1 MEDHITQDSEL
12 FIRDLFEKEIHEN
25 LRYHDI
31 LHTEYVANQAE
42 RIGKSSGLHK
52 EGLEIV
58 VVAAWFHDSGFVSQ
72 SDGHEEESQ
81 NIAREFLT
89 SKGIAEEFI
98 IQVLDCIEATK
109 MPQNPGDNLLAQVVC
124 DADMAYLSEDFYL
137 ERTLLLRKEWK
148 HDSGTKLS
156 RKSYYQDTVELFKS
170 HKYFTDA
177 ADKEY
182 SPGKAKNFDL
192 LHKLKEK
199 KSKKGSN
206 KSKKLIK
213 KSDQLKSDNKKLVEK
228 LKKEK
233 LPGRGVESM
242 FRLTARNQ
250 INLSSIADNK
260 ANILI
265 SINSIVL
272 TVLVSIGIGKISDYP
287 VITFP
292 AIIFIIT
299 CLATIVFAILS
310 TRPKFSSG
318 KFTEEDIHNKKVN
331 LLFFGNF
338 YNMKMEDY
346 EWAMKEM
353 MDDPNYLYSSMIR
366 DQYSLG
372 KVISQKY
379 KLLRIAYTIFM
390 IGLILSS
397 VLFAVFILF
406 VS

>member
-1 MEDHITQDSEL
+1 MDDFITQESEK
-12 FIRDLFEKEIHEN
+12 FIRNLFEKEIQEN
-25 LRYHDI
+25 LTYHDI
-31 LHTEYVANQAE
+31 LHTEYVAAQAE
-42 RIGKSSGLHK
+42 LIGKNSGLK
-52 EGLEIV
+52 EDELKV
-58 VVAAWFHDSGFVSQ
+58 VIVAAWFHDSGFVSQ

-81 NIAREFLT
+81 NIAREFLN
-89 SKGIAEEFI
+89 SLKMSENFI
-98 IQVLDCIEATK
+98 DLVLLCIEATK

-124 DADMAYLSEDFYL
+124 DADMAYLSEEFYL
-137 ERTLLLRKEWK
+137 DRTTLLRKEWNQEAGK
-148 HDSGTKLS
+148 KLS
-156 RKSYYQDTVELFKS
+156 KKSYYQDTVDLFKN
-170 HKYFTDA
+170 HRYYTAFA
-177 ADKEY
+177 VERY
-182 SPGKAKNFDL
+182 SPGKAKNFKL
-192 LHKLKEK
+192 LHTLKKK
-199 KSKKGSN
+199 KSPKGN
-206 KSKKLIK
+206 AKLDTL
-213 KSDQLKSDNKKLVEK
+213 SAENKKLRRQ
-228 LKKEK
+228 LDKER

-299 CLATIVFAILS
+299 CLSTIVFAILS
-310 TRPKFSSG
+310 TRPKISSG
-318 KFTEEDIHNKKVN
+318 KFSKDDIHNQKVN

-338 YNMKMEDY
+338 YNMEMEDY
-346 EWAMKEM
+346 EWAVKEM
-353 MDDPNYLYSSMIR
+353 MSDPNYLYSSMIR

-372 KVISQKY
+372 KVISHKY
-379 KLLRIAYTIFM
+379 RLLRIAYTIFM

>member
-1 MEDHITQDSEL
+1 MADYITGESEK
-12 FIRDLFEKEIHEN
+12 FIRDLFEKEIQDN

-31 LHTEYVANQAE
+31 LHTEYVADQSE
-42 RIGKSSGLHK
+42 RIGKNSGLSK
-52 EGLEIV
+52 EELEV
-58 VVAAWFHDSGFVSQ
+58 VIVAAWFHDRGFVSR

-81 NIAREFLT
+81 NIAREFLIPRKI
-89 SKGIAEEFI
+89 SEEFI
-98 IQVLDCIEATK
+98 NQVLVCIEATK

-137 ERTLLLRKEWK
+137 ERTALLRKEWNLEPE
-148 HDSGTKLS
+148 TKLS
-156 RKSYYQDTVELFKS
+156 KKTYYKETVELFKN
-170 HKYFTDA
+170 HNYYTEF

-182 SPGKAKNFDL
+182 SPGKAKNFEL
-192 LHKLKEK
+192 LHKLRGK
-199 KSKKGSN
+199 KPKKG
-206 KSKKLIK
+206 KKNLNRLQK
-213 KSDQLKSDNKKLVEK
+213 ENQKLLAKIE
-228 LKKEK
+228 KEK

-292 AIIFIIT
+292 AIIFITT
-299 CLATIVFAILS
+299 CLTTIVFAILS

-338 YNMKMEDY
+338 YNMEMEDY

-397 VLFAVFILF
+397 ILFAVFILF

>member
-1 MEDHITQDSEL
+1 MADLSTIESEK
-12 FIRDLFEKEIHEN
+12 FIRNLFEKEIQAN

-31 LHTEYVANQAE
+31 LHTEYVADQAE
-42 RIGKSSGLHK
+42 HIGKRSGLSN
-52 EGLEIV
+52 EELEIV
-58 VVAAWFHDSGFVSQ
+58 IVAAWFHDSGFVSR

-81 NIAREFLT
+81 NIAREFL
-89 SKGIAEEFI
+89 SSRKISEEI
-98 IQVLDCIEATK
+98 INQVLVCIEATR

-137 ERTLLLRKEWK
+137 ERTVLLRKEWN
-148 HDSGTKLS
+148 HESATKLS
-156 RKSYYQDTVELFKS
+156 KKTYYQETVELFNN
-170 HKYFTDA
+170 HEYHTDYA
-177 ADKEY
+177 SKEY
-182 SPGKAKNFDL
+182 SPGKAKNFEL
-192 LHKLKEK
+192 LHKLRDK
-199 KSKKGSN
+199 KPKNQKKN
-206 KSKKLIK
+206 VTRLKK
-213 KSDQLKSDNKKLVEK
+213 DNKKLQAKIE
-228 LKKEK
+228 KEK

-242 FRLTARNQ
+242 LRLTARNQ

-287 VITFP
+287 VITLP
-292 AIIFIIT
+292 AIVFIIT
-299 CLATIVFAILS
+299 CLTTIVFAILS
-310 TRPKFSSG
+310 TRPKISSG
-318 KFTEEDIHNKKVN
+318 KFTKEDIHNRKVN

-338 YNMKMEDY
+338 YNMELKEY

-353 MDDPNYLYSSMIR
+353 MDDQNYLYSSMIR

-379 KLLRIAYTIFM
+379 RLLRIAYTIFM